1 MHVYHWCSATRILLV
16 SHRFGTR
23 LQGIDR
29 FRTTFAHCY
38 RDSNASEK
46 YLHTVTGMRRALR
59 NICTPLQG
67 TGGVPT
73 SPSRSKH
80 EEGEVEVDVRV
91 DVMAEL

>member
-1 MHVYHWCSATRILLV
+1 MISRSFA
-16 SHRFGTR
+16 TR
-23 LQGIDR
+23 LQGFNR
-29 FRTTFAHCY
+29 FRAIFAHSY

-46 YLHTVTGMRRALR
+46 YLHTVTGMGRVLR

-67 TGGVPT
+67 FGGVPT

-91 DVMAEL
+91 DVMVELKGLVQV

>member
-1 MHVYHWCSATRILLV
+1 MISQSV
-16 SHRFGTR
+16 GTQ
-23 LQGIDR
+23 LQGFNR
-29 FRTTFAHCY
+29 FRTIFAHRY

-46 YLHTVTGMRRALR
+46 YVHTVTGMGRALR

-67 TGGVPT
+67 ISGVPT

-91 DVMAEL
+91 DVMLEL